1 MLSTIPRYLRTVS
14 KQVGDHLDDCHA
26 FEHLVQP
33 VLDEKKATDPLWLR
47 KTGYYIRA
55 HLIELHG
62 PDVLSKNFHDM
73 WVMVKTP
80 PLSDFM
86 TLKDE
91 TFLTSLEK
99 LKKNPNKLVFVQQRL
114 RKIKKKS
121 CLEEH
126 FVKIPLFRPALMD
139 ILNHTQLPRKKRI
152 GKLKQVE
159 NQNQTQQNQKST
171 IDDNSDD
178 V

>member
-1 MLSTIPRYLRTVS
+1 MLSTIPCYLRTVS
-14 KQVGDHLDDCHA
+14 KQVGDHLDDIHA

-33 VLDEKKATDPLWLR
+33 VLDEKKASDPLWLR
-47 KTGYYIRA
+47 KIGYYIRA

-73 WVMVKTP
+73 WVIVKTP
-80 PLSDFM
+80 PISDFM
-86 TLKDE
+86 NPKDE
-91 TFLTSLEK
+91 AFLASLEK
-99 LKKNPNKLVFVQQRL
+99 LKKNANKLVFVQQRL

-159 NQNQTQQNQKST
+159 DQNQNQNQKS
-171 IDDNSDD
+171 ND